1 MDQEL
6 KDICELYAVNRDT
19 LRKTFPLESEQVFP
33 VCAAQLTGHHIRI
46 EEERLKEARKA
57 LRANAGIFSN
67 LRGLVEIP
75 VVTAIAM
82 SPDHDGKAKEIVDMY
97 SLLKQDFF
105 PSTYL
110 PIAATVLTELAP
122 GEKAKPY
129 IERGKKIYKLM
140 KSEHPLLTGQEDAV
154 MSVLLAFSEKSD
166 GALLQD
172 MEAIYQALK
181 AEIRFSGSD
190 SVQMASHIL
199 AMSDAEPSTLV
210 KRFMQLFTGLKE
222 KGYPYGREYQLP
234 ALAVLA
240 MSGRN
245 TQEVMAEMIEVEA
258 FLKPL
263 KGYHGIFGFTKKER
277 LMHAA
282 MIVSLQEEENAV
294 PDTGILTSTAVMI
307 AAQQAAMCAMVAA
320 MAASTSASSAH

>member
-1 MDQEL
+1 MCLVLYVTHIIAVCLIAHITVPQSRFRTGKGMTDTGPDGIIPSGQ
-6 KDICELYAVNRDT
+6 ISFELYPSPCAKIIIVLAVHDLIEYAGPCFAVPVLPQPGQLYVHIRPHMPGNIF
-19 LRKTFPLESEQVFP
+19 LRLQV
-33 VCAAQLTGHHIRI
+33 VQILAAQLQKD
-46 EEERLKEARKA
+46 LK
-57 LRANAGIFSN
+57 
-67 LRGLVEIP
+67 
-75 VVTAIAM
+75 
-82 SPDHDGKAKEIVDMY
+82 
-97 SLLKQDFF
+97 
-105 PSTYL
+105 
-110 PIAATVLTELAP
+110 
-122 GEKAKPY
+122 
-129 IERGKKIYKLM
+129 
-140 KSEHPLLTGQEDAV
+140 
-154 MSVLLAFSEKSD
+154 
-166 GALLQD
+166 
-172 MEAIYQALK
+172 LK
-181 AEIRFSGSD
+181 AGAIQEISG
-190 SVQMASHIL
+190 

-210 KRFMQLFTGLKE
+210 KRFMQLFNGLKE

-245 TQEVMAEMIEVEA
+245 AQEVMAEMIEVEA

-294 PDTGILTSTAVMI
+294 PDTGILTSTAVII